1 MKQQDDFQP
10 AGDFNRFVGLM
21 QSAAAAFVLF
31 AAVCA
36 AQAGDS
42 AADASAYA
50 AWIKPWAARPVT
62 SAALGDS
69 GLTCI
74 VTTVRGEVP
83 SSVVTGMTPLERLDL
98 AYRIRVSA
106 AEVATNGYCHFYFV
120 SNTETK
126 SSNSASSLTTDHLN
140 QLRQLLDQLP
150 EDNLQ
155 LPPPGRRI
163 VVQVLENGQWHVR
176 VYDGNKVPP
185 EVKAIL
191 GLLANPFDKII

>member
-1 MKQQDDFQP
+1 
-10 AGDFNRFVGLM
+10 
-21 QSAAAAFVLF
+21 
-31 AAVCA
+31 
-36 AQAGDS
+36 
-42 AADASAYA
+42 
-50 AWIKPWAARPVT
+50 
-62 SAALGDS
+62 
-69 GLTCI
+69 
-74 VTTVRGEVP
+74 
-83 SSVVTGMTPLERLDL
+83 
-98 AYRIRVSA
+98 
-106 AEVATNGYCHFYFV
+106 
-120 SNTETK
+120 
-126 SSNSASSLTTDHLN
+126 LTTDHLN